1 MTIELVVVGAIA
13 GLVGIA
19 VGQYVKTDDVDKL
32 ITTLSKISNIVVK
45 STEQDIGNKSGDQKK
60 HVAKMKLKNEMQNLG
75 IDLAETL
82 MDEAIEASVKE
93 MNKEE

>member
-32 ITTLSKISNIVVK
+32 ITTLSKISNIVV
-45 STEQDIGNKSGDQKK
+45 N
-60 HVAKMKLKNEMQNLG
+60 
-75 IDLAETL
+75 AEPRY
-82 MDEAIEASVKE
+82 
-93 MNKEE
+93 